1 MERNRGADEFVN
13 CVVHR
18 GDRDMII
25 KPWLF
30 IASLLVPLIYGAAMT
45 AWILW
50 SDTHSGGVHFPADSY
65 DGCIRVL
72 VISAFA
78 TEAALSSFMMFC
90 VARRN
95 RNHLGRDAEWMSA
108 LCDYVE
114 SKGGN
119 AIELRKTARKCSS
132 IIGGPVTK
140 ISMIVWILL
149 VLTIVVLGI
158 WFHQLDPGT
167 GNEVPLAVMAF
178 NWTPVFFLLIVQ
190 FALTFGSVLG
200 FPARHDKVQT
210 DFTKELE
217 KQCARFGLRI
227 EPMEHKVLRRD
238 IWIHAILLILT
249 LGLYSFAYLF
259 VSCREMNAHL
269 VEQWAYEEELMR
281 RIIEFEGGT
290 GIETCDEGSGRVTR
304 ILGNLM

>member
-18 GDRDMII
+18 GDRDMMI

-30 IASLLVPLIYGAAMT
+30 IASLVVPLICGTAMA

-50 SDTHSGGVHFPADSY
+50 IDTYSVEVHFSADSY
-65 DGCIRVL
+65 GGCLRIL

-78 TEAALSSFMMFC
+78 IEAALSSFMMFC

-140 ISMIVWILL
+140 ISMIVWIIL

-167 GNEVPLAVMAF
+167 GIEVPLAVIAF
-178 NWTPVFFLLIVQ
+178 SWTPVFFLLIVQ

-200 FPARHDKVQT
+200 FPARHDKIQA

-227 EPMEHKVLRRD
+227 EPLEHKVLRRD
-238 IWIHAILLILT
+238 IWIHTVLLILT
-249 LGLYSFAYLF
+249 LGLYSFADLF

-281 RIIEFEGGT
+281 RIIEFEGGI
-290 GIETCDEGSGRVTR
+290 GIETCGEGSSRVTR

>member
-18 GDRDMII
+18 GDRDMMI

-30 IASLLVPLIYGAAMT
+30 TASLLVPLIYGAAMA

-114 SKGGN
+114 SKSGN
-119 AIELRKTARKCSS
+119 TVELRKTARKCSS

-167 GNEVPLAVMAF
+167 GNEIPLAVMAF

-200 FPARHDKVQT
+200 FPARHDKVQA

-238 IWIHAILLILT
+238 IWVHAVLLVLA

-290 GIETCDEGSGRVTR
+290 GIETCGEGSGRVTR